1 MLKHSLRRSFR
12 YCLAGSAVLAASAA
26 FAQSQPPI
34 KIGFM
39 VTLSGPLAIV
49 GQEQYDGFM
58 QAVEERGGKLGGVP
72 VEILKEDDQ
81 FKPEVATQI
90 VTKLIT
96 RDHVPII
103 SGISGSNVA
112 MAVAKSIT
120 DKGVFMISTNAGPS
134 PLAGASCSPNLFVAS
149 WQNDMQS
156 ESVGKYASDKG
167 YKRVVALAPNYQA
180 GKDYIS
186 GFKRYYTGKVVDEI
200 YTPVNQLDFS
210 AELTQIAADK
220 PDAIF
225 AFYPGALGISFVRQ
239 YRLAGLDKTIP
250 ILSAG
255 ILEIPAV
262 TALKDSAL
270 GALGGTFW
278 SPDVDNPTNK
288 HFVEKFESKHN
299 RIPSTWAAQ
308 GYDGALLLDSAIAKV
323 KGNVADK
330 DAFRAALKA
339 ADFKSVRG
347 KFRFNNNHF
356 PIQDMRVVE
365 AVKDAKGRYTVHTVA
380 TPLKDHQ
387 DAFHTQC
394 PMS

>member
-1 MLKHSLRRSFR
+1 MLNKRLLR
-12 YCLAGSAVLAASAA
+12 YLLAGSAVLTASAA
-26 FAQSQPPI
+26 FAQAQPPI

-39 VTLSGPLAIV
+39 VTLTGPLGIV

-90 VTKLIT
+90 VTKLIE

-103 SGISGSNVA
+103 TGISGSNVA
-112 MAVAKSIT
+112 MAVAKSVT
-120 DKGVFMISTNAGPS
+120 DKGVFLVSTNAGPS
-134 PLAGASCSPNLFVAS
+134 PLAGAGCSPNMFVAS

-156 ESVGKYASDKG
+156 ESVGRYATDRG
-167 YKRVVALAPNYQA
+167 YKRIVALAPNYQA
-180 GKDYIS
+180 GKDYIG
-186 GFKRYYTGKVVDEI
+186 GFKRYYKGTLVNEI
-200 YTPVNQLDFS
+200 YTPLNQIDFS
-210 AELTQIAADK
+210 AEISQIAADK

-225 AFYPGALGISFVRQ
+225 AFYPGALGIAFVRQ
-239 YRLAGLDKTIP
+239 YQLAGLSKTIP

-278 SPDVDNPTNK
+278 SPDIDNAANK
-288 HFVEKFESKHN
+288 HFVENFEKKHD

-323 KGNVADK
+323 KGDVADK
-330 DAFRAALKA
+330 DAFRVALKA

-347 KFRFNNNHF
+347 NFKFNNNNF

-365 AVKDAKGRYTVHTVA
+365 AVKDAKGRYTVRTVA

-394 PMS
+394 PMK

>member
-1 MLKHSLRRSFR
+1 MLKRSLR
-12 YCLAGSAVLAASAA
+12 YCLAIPVMLAVSAT
-26 FAQSQPPI
+26 FAQTQAPI
-34 KIGFM
+34 KIGFLA
-39 VTLSGPLAIV
+39 TLSGPIGIA

-58 QAVEERGGKLGGVP
+58 LAVEERGGKLGGVP
-72 VEILKEDDQ
+72 VDILKEDDQ
-81 FKPEVATQI
+81 FKPEVATQL
-90 VTKLIT
+90 VTKLIE

-103 SGISGSNVA
+103 TGISGSNVA
-112 MAVAKSIT
+112 MAVAKSVT
-120 DKGVFMISTNAGPS
+120 DKGVFFISTNAGPS
-134 PLAGASCSPNLFVAS
+134 PLAGAGCSPNMFVAS

-156 ESVGKYASDKG
+156 ESIGKYATNKG
-167 YKRVVALAPNYQA
+167 YKRIVALAPNYQA
-180 GKDYIS
+180 GKDYIA
-186 GFKRYYTGKVVDEI
+186 GFKRYYKGTVVDEI

-210 AELTQIAADK
+210 AEITQIASAK

-239 YRLAGLDKTIP
+239 YQLAGLSKTIP

-278 SPDVDNPTNK
+278 SPDIDNPTNK
-288 HFVEKFESKHN
+288 HFVEAFDAKHK

-347 KFRFNNNHF
+347 NFKFNNNNF

-365 AVKDAKGRYTVHTVA
+365 AVKDAKGRYTVRTVA

>member
-1 MLKHSLRRSFR
+1 MLNKRLLR
-12 YCLAGSAVLAASAA
+12 YLLAGSAVLAASAA
-26 FAQSQPPI
+26 FAQAQPPI

-39 VTLSGPLAIV
+39 VTLTGPLGIV

-81 FKPEVATQI
+81 FKPEVGAQI
-90 VTKLIT
+90 VTKLIE
-96 RDHVPII
+96 RDHVPVIT
-103 SGISGSNVA
+103 GISGSNVA
-112 MAVAKSIT
+112 MAVAKAVT
-120 DKGVFMISTNAGPS
+120 DKGVFLISTNAGPS
-134 PLAGASCSPNLFVAS
+134 PLAGAGCSPNMFVAS

-156 ESVGKYASDKG
+156 ESVGKYATDKG
-167 YKRVVALAPNYQA
+167 YKRIVALAPNYQA
-180 GKDYIS
+180 GKDYIG
-186 GFKRYYTGKVVDEI
+186 GFKRYYKGTLVNEI
-200 YTPVNQLDFS
+200 YTPLNQIDFS
-210 AELTQIAADK
+210 AEISQIAADK

-225 AFYPGALGISFVRQ
+225 AFYPGALGIAFVRQ
-239 YRLAGLDKTIP
+239 YQLAGLSKTIP

-278 SPDVDNPTNK
+278 SPDIDNAANK
-288 HFVEKFESKHN
+288 HFVENFEKKHD

-323 KGNVADK
+323 KGDVADK
-330 DAFRAALKA
+330 DAFRVALKA

-347 KFRFNNNHF
+347 NFKFNNNNF

-365 AVKDAKGRYTVHTVA
+365 AVKDAKGRYSVRTVA

-394 PMS
+394 PMK

>member
-1 MLKHSLRRSFR
+1 MLDKHIFR
-12 YCLAGSAVLAASAA
+12 YLLAGATALAATTTVAH
-26 FAQSQPPI
+26 AQEPI

-39 VTLSGPLAIV
+39 VTLTGPLGIV
-49 GQEQYDGFM
+49 GQEQYDGFI

-90 VTKLIT
+90 VTKLIE

-112 MAVAKSIT
+112 MAVAKSVT
-120 DKGVFMISTNAGPS
+120 DKGVFLVSTNAGPS
-134 PLAGASCSPNLFVAS
+134 PLAGAGCSPNMFVAS

-156 ESVGKYASDKG
+156 ESMGKYATDKG

-186 GFKRYYTGKVVDEI
+186 GFKRFYKGTIANEVYTQ
-200 YTPVNQLDFS
+200 VNQIDFS
-210 AELTQIAADK
+210 AEISQIAADK

-225 AFYPGALGISFVRQ
+225 AFYPGALGIAFIRQ
-239 YRLAGLDKTIP
+239 YQLAGLSKTIP
-250 ILSAG
+250 VLSAG

-278 SPDVDNPTNK
+278 APDVDNPTNK
-288 HFVEKFESKHN
+288 QFVEKFESKHK

-323 KGNVADK
+323 KGNMKDK

-347 KFRFNNNHF
+347 NFKFNNNNF

-365 AVKDAKGRYTVHTVA
+365 AVKDDKGRYTVRTVA

-387 DAFHTQC
+387 DAFHAQC